1 MLSEL
6 LIREFALIDEARLSL
21 APGMTVF
28 TGETGAGKSILV
40 DALGAV
46 FGARASQEWVRYG
59 ARQAEIVATLACD
72 DARLADLLGEQD
84 IEADAD
90 LILRRVIRADGKS
103 SAYVNGTP
111 VPVRLLQQIGD
122 LVFDLHGQH
131 EHQALL
137 RPDFQRRLIDDRLD
151 ESLAAAVAAAYGR
164 WRLAGERLAALQS
177 ERTDTGRQEQ
187 WMRDEL
193 ARLGEIGIEPELT
206 ASLQAEVD
214 QGRHHAQIQEAAAR
228 AMALLEDGEPDARSL
243 IAGARHAVADVA
255 DYQPGLSEGME
266 LLDQTDA
273 LLGEVAYRLRHAMD
287 ASFDEQALRTAETRL
302 MDLHD
307 AMRRHQTDE
316 AGLLDLMAGWEAQ
329 LSSLDT
335 AAWDEDALRDE
346 LASAANAYAGAA
358 AALTAA
364 RRQAATELVA
374 ALRPFLDR
382 LALKGMQVRVDVE
395 PGDGEPAWSEHGMDT
410 VRFMA
415 ASNPG
420 EPFRELAAIASG
432 GEISRFVLAL
442 KGCGALAQAPQVAVF
457 DEVDVG
463 IGGETAWC
471 VGELL
476 AAMGRERQV
485 LVVSHLPQ
493 VAACAGQQI
502 RIRKVEGERTVTRV
516 EPLSAEARLDE
527 IARMLGGADAQ
538 GRTHAGQMLAR
549 GQGVAA

>member
-6 LIREFALIDEARLSL
+6 LIREFALIDEARLEL

-59 ARQAEIVATLACD
+59 ARQAEIVATLDGD
-72 DARLADLLGEQD
+72 DARLTALLAEQD
-84 IEADAD
+84 IEAGGE

-111 VPVRLLQQIGD
+111 APARLLQQVGD
-122 LVFDLHGQH
+122 MVFDLHGQH

-151 ESLAAAVAAAYGR
+151 EALLATVAAAYGR
-164 WRLAGERLAALQS
+164 WRLAGERLATLQN
-177 ERTDTGRQEQ
+177 ERDDTGRQEQ

-193 ARLGEIGIEPELT
+193 GRLGELGIEEGL
-206 ASLQAEVD
+206 AESLQGDVD
-214 QGRHHAQIQEAAAR
+214 QGRHYAQIQEAAAR
-228 AMALLEDGEPDARSL
+228 AMALLEEGDPDARSL

-255 DYQPGLSEGME
+255 DYQPELKEGAE
-266 LLDQTDA
+266 LLDQMDA
-273 LLGEVAYRLRHAMD
+273 LLGEVSYRLRHAMD
-287 ASFDEQALRTAETRL
+287 ASFDEQALRQAETRL

-316 AGLLDLMAGWEAQ
+316 AGLLGLMAQWESQISA
-329 LSSLDT
+329 LDT

-346 LASAANAYAGAA
+346 LAAAAKAYAEAA
-358 AALTAA
+358 ATLTAA
-364 RRQAATELVA
+364 RQRVATELVT

-395 PGDGEPAWSEHGMDT
+395 PGEGEAAWSEHGMDT

-493 VAACAGQQI
+493 VASCAAQQI
-502 RIRKVEGERTVTRV
+502 RIKKVEGERTVTRV
-516 EPLSAEARLDE
+516 EPLSAEERLDE
-527 IARMLGGADAQ
+527 IARMLGGADTQ

-549 GQGVAA
+549 GRELAA